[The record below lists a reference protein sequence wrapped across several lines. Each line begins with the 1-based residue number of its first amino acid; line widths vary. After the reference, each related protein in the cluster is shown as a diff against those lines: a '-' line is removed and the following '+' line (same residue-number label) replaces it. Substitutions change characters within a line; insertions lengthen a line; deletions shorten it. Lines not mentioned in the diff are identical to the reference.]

1 MASQAQDYDR
11 QNREQRE
18 RLASLGARLTAA
30 QWGARLPNGWTVAA
44 LFGHLGFWDRVTLA
58 LIERYEHEG
67 VAPVKNDFHLLNGV
81 LATLFEKMNPE
92 QCRAWAVEAAEALDA
107 RIAALAPALVAE
119 IIEKDGERRI
129 HRHIHRRNHLDQ
141 AEALLTRESSG

>member
-1 MASQAQDYDR
+1 MPNEGQDHGRQNEEQRRRLLALGAKLTASQWTA
-11 QNREQRE
+11 
-18 RLASLGARLTAA
+18 RLA
-30 QWGARLPNGWTVAA
+30 NGWTVAA

-58 LIERYEHEG
+58 LIERYEREG
-67 VAPVKNDFHLLNGV
+67 VVPVKSDFNTLNAV
-81 LATLFEKMNPE
+81 LAALFEKMSPE

-107 RIAALAPALVAE
+107 RIETLAPALTAE

-141 AEALLTRESSG
+141 VEELLRRS